1 MIQRIQTVYLILAGL
16 FNLIAFFTPI
26 YSQAVADPSP
36 WIGKGLAVS
45 MTIAMLLSFI
55 TIFLYTNRERQIFW
69 VKIATYCQ
77 LVAIGFAAGILFTLG
92 GFGSFLIDETMSTLL
107 LIFALLAQWQ
117 AGRNIRKDQELVSSM
132 DRIR

>member
-1 MIQRIQTVYLILAGL
+1 VIQRIQTVYLILAGL

-36 WIGKGLAVS
+36 WIGKSLAIL
-45 MTIAMLLSFI
+45 MTLAMLISF
-55 TIFLYTNRERQIFW
+55 TNVFFFKNRERQVFW

-77 LVAIGFAAGILFTLG
+77 LAAIGVAAGILFTLG
-92 GFGSFLIDETMSTLL
+92 GFGSFLIEETIGTVL

-117 AGRNIRKDQELVSSM
+117 AGKNIRKDQELVNSM